1 MSSKLVTVQPSLY
14 GFIDAEGRGF
24 AGGDLSAIS
33 NERFAYVKFPQ
44 IPSSTAKLYITL
56 SNSSWSASGNVVGV
70 GISKVLSNWDMSMT
84 WQSQPVIGSGIGTVS
99 RNVAMLPYTESI
111 NIEPNQY
118 GYMLNSISDT
128 GVVSCTSYLEYTEYT
143 PEINN
148 FTIAGDSV
156 DSDIVATFTL
166 VDVDSYVF
174 QVIYDNNVVYT
185 SNGTSETTKTI
196 PSNVLHYAGQYTFK
210 IIASKNGV
218 NVEESITKTLIAPEP
233 TIDNATLSSAEV
245 ERGTNI
251 VTTVTGTNID
261 GYTVNILNTGN
272 TVIASNVG
280 TTFSTAN
287 YPAGKY
293 KAQIVAYHTN
303 GYYTTYDTD
312 TIAFET
318 TEYTPVIESSS
329 LSSTNVEKGSSIT
342 STATGTRVSGHTV
355 NILDSN
361 SNLVASNVGTTF
373 STASLGAGNYKAQI
387 VAYYKNN
394 SYTSYATTTI
404 DFSVF
409 VYKAEIT
416 SVWPNSTRE
425 LRKSNI
431 QLGFSA
437 KNFTSYSISAIQG
450 NVTKYTK
457 SGTNTSNIDEVVSKT
472 FDMVNSLFDQGEA
485 SITVSVT
492 NARSSYSTDDSMT
505 VKFTVIDN
513 PNTPTL
519 TYDQD
524 YSTPKP
530 TIYCAC
536 SSAYVSYIIAIDDIE
551 GSEIFGNISQ
561 YYFETALENNAY
573 HTFKLKVKNTYGLW
587 SEWATA
593 SFHVSYAEL
602 NTPEFS
608 VYTDVDNG
616 CICVA
621 MESSDEENF
630 SYNSVLRLENGTWVE
645 IGKNL
650 ERICTFYDNSCASN
664 KEYSYKVRAYDIFG
678 GYKDTSSTTCKIDFT
693 GTILS
698 VPWTNQKL
706 KLEYFNS
713 EDDVTK
719 NIANNVSDTYVEVCG
734 LSLPKLQKGTLK
746 GRSLQLNVAFK
757 TKAAYD
763 EFINFI
769 GNDTLLF
776 RDGKGIKM
784 YCHITTSNEK
794 DYLRYYK
801 CVTANI
807 KEIYYKEGDFIEIPD
822 KPFTWNVEEY

>member
-1 MSSKLVTVQPSLY
+1 MSLHTEIISFNSPQLVDGKYVYAAPTTQIRDGYTSLALKIAFARGDALSGDNFFAYYLDKYGYWSTFAYDHIENEIDKSYSITQVVFDSICTNGMKLKRIGDVAFSLSTAIVATYPYEDLIINNLNVSGTIDSGLSVSWAITSGTQTAFTACIKNGATVVATKTGTTAQYCNFSYAELPAPGTYTVEVTVQ
-14 GFIDAEGRGF
+14 
-24 AGGDLSAIS
+24 
-33 NERFAYVKFPQ
+33 
-44 IPSSTAKLYITL
+44 
-56 SNSSWSASGNVVGV
+56 
-70 GISKVLSNWDMSMT
+70 DMS
-84 WQSQPVIGSGIGTVS
+84 SQPY
-99 RNVAMLPYTESI
+99 R
-111 NIEPNQY
+111 Q
-118 GYMLNSISDT
+118 
-128 GVVSCTSYLEYTEYT
+128 GVVS
-143 PEINN
+143 
-148 FTIAGDSV
+148 TIASLTMEEL
-156 DSDIVATFTL
+156 SI
-166 VDVDSYVF
+166 
-174 QVIYDNNVVYT
+174 
-185 SNGTSETTKTI
+185 SNFS
-196 PSNVLHYAGQYTFK
+196 
-210 IIASKNGV
+210 
-218 NVEESITKTLIAPEP
+218 
-233 TIDNATLSSAEV
+233 
-245 ERGTNI
+245 
-251 VTTVTGTNID
+251 VTGTNLDSTLAFTWSQTINTEGWTIQAYLAD
-261 GYTVNILNTGN
+261 VLKGTYT
-272 TVIASNVG
+272 G
-280 TTFSTAN
+280 TTADFSLPPAFSDEGTYRFVITATKK
-287 YPAGKY
+287 GT
-293 KAQIVAYHTN
+293 VAT
-303 GYYTTYDTD
+303 
-312 TIAFET
+312 AET
-318 TEYTPVIESSS
+318 TIRLSKVNVSIATAS
-329 LSSTNVEKGSSIT
+329 LTSTNIEKGSSIT
-342 STATGTRVSGHTV
+342 ASATGANISGVRVD
-355 NILDSN
+355 ILDSN
-361 SNLVASNVGTTF
+361 SNLVFQNTSATF
-373 STASLGAGNYKAQI
+373 STLSLSSGSYKAKVI
-387 VAYYKNN
+387 AYHTNGHYETTDNEIIN
-394 SYTSYATTTI
+394 FTVFSY
-404 DFSVF
+404 D
-409 VYKAEIT
+409 AEIT

-457 SGTNTSNIDEVVSKT
+457 TGTNTSEIDKVVSKT
-472 FDMVNSLFDQGEA
+472 IDLVNSLFDQGEA

-536 SSAYVSYIIAIDDIE
+536 SSAYVSYIIAIDGIE

-593 SFHVSYAEL
+593 SFYVSYAEL

-608 VYTDVDNG
+608 VYTDVNNG

-621 MESSDEENF
+621 MESTDEENF
-630 SYNSVLRLENGTWVE
+630 RYNSVLRLENGTWVE
-645 IGKNL
+645 IGKEL
-650 ERICTFYDNSCASN
+650 ERVYTFIDNSCASG

-678 GYKDTSSTTCKIDFT
+678 GYKDTSTTTCVIEFT

-706 KLEYFNS
+706 KLQYFNS

-719 NIANNVSDTYVEVCG
+719 NIANNISDTYVEVCG

-757 TKAAYD
+757 TKQAYD
-763 EFINFI
+763 VFMSFI

-776 RDGKGIKM
+776 RDGKGVKM
-784 YCHITTSNEK
+784 YCHITISNEK

-822 KPFTWNVEEY
+822 KPFIWNVEEY